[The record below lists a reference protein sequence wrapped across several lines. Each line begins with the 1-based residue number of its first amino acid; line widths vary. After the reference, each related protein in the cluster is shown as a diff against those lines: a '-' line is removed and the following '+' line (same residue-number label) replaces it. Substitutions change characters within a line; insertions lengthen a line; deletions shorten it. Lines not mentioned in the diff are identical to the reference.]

1 MAKLEFQSE
10 QIQNTIIPNL
20 KDSISSLSPALN
32 LMDSTVIPGNFKY
45 KTQLLQI
52 KSDISNAKNSLIDEQ
67 DHLTNSINIIT
78 NSHIYKLIRFF
89 ILNKNGSFN
98 ESFFSLEKHS

>member
-1 MAKLEFQSE
+1 MAKLEFNPE

-20 KDSISSLSPALN
+20 KDSISSLSPTLN

-52 KSDISNAKNSLIDEQ
+52 KSDLSNAKNSLIDEQ

-78 NSHIYKLIRFF
+78 KTSD
-89 ILNKNGSFN
+89 
-98 ESFFSLEKHS
+98 ELEKYASVLPVTEITKRVSKI